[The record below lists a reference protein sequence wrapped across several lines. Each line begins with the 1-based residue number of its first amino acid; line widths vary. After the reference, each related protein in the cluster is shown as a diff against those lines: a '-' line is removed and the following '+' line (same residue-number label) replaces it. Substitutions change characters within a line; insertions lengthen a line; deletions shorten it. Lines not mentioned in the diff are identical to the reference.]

1 MSRNLI
7 AILRGIKPDEAVGV
21 TQVLIDAG
29 IDRIEVPLNSPE
41 PLKSI
46 RAMADAFGEKALI
59 GAGTVLS
66 VDDVKGVADAGGK
79 LVVMTP
85 TECFAALDAGADGL
99 KFFPSFLVGT
109 AGLKAMRDVLPKST
123 QVYMVGG
130 VGPANFAELIEAG
143 ASGFG
148 IGSALYKPGVSPEEI
163 SKRAQTLVA
172 ATAAVSMT
180 IKPEHCNG
188 HGTAHGG
195 VIYMLAGTAF
205 AMAINSYNERAVAQ
219 GGSISYLAPANQGD
233 VLTATAKE
241 VAQAGRSGVFDVSIH
256 NQSNVTVAE
265 FRGNSRKIGGTLFE
279 T

>member
-79 LVVMTP
+79 LVVSPNANTDVIKATKAANMASFPGVMTP

-172 ATAAVSMT
+172 AYDEASA
-180 IKPEHCNG
+180 
-188 HGTAHGG
+188 
-195 VIYMLAGTAF
+195 
-205 AMAINSYNERAVAQ
+205 
-219 GGSISYLAPANQGD
+219 
-233 VLTATAKE
+233 
-241 VAQAGRSGVFDVSIH
+241 
-256 NQSNVTVAE
+256 
-265 FRGNSRKIGGTLFE
+265 
-279 T
+279 